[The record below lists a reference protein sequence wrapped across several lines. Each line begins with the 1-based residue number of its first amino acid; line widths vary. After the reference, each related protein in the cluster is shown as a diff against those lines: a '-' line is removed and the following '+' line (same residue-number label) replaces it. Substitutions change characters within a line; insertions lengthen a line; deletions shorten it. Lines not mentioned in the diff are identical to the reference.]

1 MGREVEWFLKYPLY
15 FPKSLNLSTHL
26 PHFEPSLGGFKLAWP
41 SCILS
46 SRKTLHEIKEFSK
59 KQNLDT
65 VLDDLDQN
73 QIKEI
78 LKEASFGKNA

>member
-1 MGREVEWFLKYPLY
+1 M
-15 FPKSLNLSTHL
+15 
-26 PHFEPSLGGFKLAWP
+26 
-41 SCILS
+41 ILI
-46 SRKTLHEIKEFSK
+46 RKTLHEIKEFSK

-78 LKEASFGKNA
+78 LKEASFGKNAWKLSNNSAKIICISF

>member
-1 MGREVEWFLKYPLY
+1 M
-15 FPKSLNLSTHL
+15 
-26 PHFEPSLGGFKLAWP
+26 
-41 SCILS
+41 ILI
-46 SRKTLHEIKEFSK
+46 RKTLHEIKEFSK

-78 LKEASFGKNA
+78 LKEASFGKNACICIALEAIK

>member
-1 MGREVEWFLKYPLY
+1 MIL
-15 FPKSLNLSTHL
+15 
-26 PHFEPSLGGFKLAWP
+26 
-41 SCILS
+41 ILS
-46 SRKTLHEIKEFSK
+46 NRKTLHEIKEFSK
-59 KQNLDT
+59 KQKLDT

>member
-1 MGREVEWFLKYPLY
+1 M
-15 FPKSLNLSTHL
+15 
-26 PHFEPSLGGFKLAWP
+26 
-41 SCILS
+41 ILI
-46 SRKTLHEIKEFSK
+46 RKTLHEITEFSK

-78 LKEASFGKNA
+78 LKEASFGKNACIALKAIKWFW